1 MNMSIFDPRVM
12 GAIIDVTPSVGGFFT
27 ENLFKNSKCIT
38 GTKVDLDFRK
48 GRRKILPFVS
58 DNAPA
63 SIMEK
68 NGFVSSS
75 VETPLLKPS
84 DVTTIQDLKTRGF
97 GENPYSGKTME
108 DRAIEMLTETA
119 KEFNDYANRTKEW
132 MAAKAITT
140 GKIPVKGEGVNYTID
155 FNFTNKIALAGDK
168 KWNNDTV
175 NPINDIDTW
184 ISQVRLTGGR
194 TPNICVMDRK
204 AYQAFINNKYVKE
217 LLDIRNMELALIK
230 PAQLSENVTYG
241 GTLTQYNLSIYIYE
255 EYCINPITKE
265 EEPIIPE
272 GMVILA
278 SRNANNIIFYGEL
291 VIIDEQ
297 TKDFISYV
305 TEKLFR
311 TYTTVNPDKR
321 YLELQT
327 RPLPVPTEVDSWLVA
342 TVL

>member
-1 MNMSIFDPRVM
+1 MNISIFDPRVM
-12 GAIIDVTPSVGGFFT
+12 GAIIDVTPTVGGFFT

-48 GRRKILPFVS
+48 GKRKILPFVS

-68 NGFVSSS
+68 RGFVSSS

-97 GENPYSGKTME
+97 GENIYSSKTMQ
-108 DRAIEMLTETA
+108 DRAIEMMTEIA
-119 KEFNDYANRTKEW
+119 KDFNDYANRTKEW
-132 MAAKAITT
+132 MAAQAITT

-155 FNFTNKIALAGDK
+155 FKFTNKIALVGDK
-168 KWNNDTV
+168 KWSNQNV
-175 NPINDIDTW
+175 NPLDDIDNW
-184 ISQVRLTGGR
+184 ISQVKLTGGR
-194 TPNICVMDRK
+194 TPNICVMAKD
-204 AYQAFINNKYVKE
+204 AYKAFINNQYVKE
-217 LLDIRNMELALIK
+217 MLDVRNIELALIK

-255 EYCINPITKE
+255 EYYINPTTGQ
-265 EEPIIPE
+265 EEPLVPN

-278 SRNANNIIFYGEL
+278 SKNANNIIFYGEL
-291 VIIDEQ
+291 VVIDEQ
-297 TKDFISYV
+297 TKEFVSYI
-305 TEKLFR
+305 TERLFR